1 MRRPSRP
8 ASEASSGLEDG
19 SLTLVPRAPVVGP
32 VIEITPTPAEYD
44 QLVSDLA
51 RLRECGA
58 RSNTAAVVEA
68 VHALARLANT

>member
-1 MRRPSRP
+1 M
-8 ASEASSGLEDG
+8 
-19 SLTLVPRAPVVGP
+19 
-32 VIEITPTPAEYD
+32 IEITPTPAEYD

-68 VHALARLANT
+68 VHALARANM